1 MIIQEI
7 GYLKKHWRIKTRKNE
22 IIDQK
27 RYFDF
32 LPYDFNKYFS
42 GKIANEIGVL
52 SPEFDLTELY
62 VNDRSQGVYIES
74 ENLNESFKKKKI
86 MPVNLYKAEN
96 ILDESII
103 GLEMNALIVL
113 GQ

>member
-1 MIIQEI
+1 MSVRFRGDNPRNWLFE
-7 GYLKKHWRIKTRKNE
+7 KKHWRIKTRKNE

-74 ENLNESFKKKKI
+74 ENC
-86 MPVNLYKAEN
+86 
-96 ILDESII
+96 
-103 GLEMNALIVL
+103 
-113 GQ
+113 